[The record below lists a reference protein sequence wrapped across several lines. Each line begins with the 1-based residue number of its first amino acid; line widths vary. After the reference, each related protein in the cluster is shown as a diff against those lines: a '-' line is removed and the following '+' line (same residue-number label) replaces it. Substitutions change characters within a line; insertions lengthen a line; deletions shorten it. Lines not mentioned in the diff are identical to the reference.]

1 MLQDALILP
10 AQQTDILVD
19 AFFQQIGDALAQQQD
34 VKLYGFGNF
43 IMQQKS
49 ARPGRNPRT
58 GEHICITPRK
68 TIVFRPGKKLK
79 KMLHTS

>member
-1 MLQDALILP
+1 MLQDVLALP
-10 AQQTDILVD
+10 AQQADTLVD

-58 GEHICITPRK
+58 GEHVRITPRK
-68 TIVFRPGKKLK
+68 TIVFRPGRKLK
-79 KMLHTS
+79 KMLYRS